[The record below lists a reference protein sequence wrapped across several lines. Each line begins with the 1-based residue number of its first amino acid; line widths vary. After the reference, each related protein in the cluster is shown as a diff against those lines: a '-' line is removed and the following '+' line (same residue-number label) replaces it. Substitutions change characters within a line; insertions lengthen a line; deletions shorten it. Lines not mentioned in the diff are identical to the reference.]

1 MLGEPTEDSL
11 NGTEAARKRA
21 TMSTVR
27 LPPLRTTDARE
38 VPSYRISEVAHYLRM
53 PKATVRAWALGQGGF
68 KPVLALEPREG
79 VPLLSF
85 VNLVEVHVLDALRRE
100 HDVRLQTTRGVLRL
114 LVRLFPGNVHPLAD
128 RDLLTESGE
137 VFVEDLG
144 RLVSASNEGQIAI
157 RELLQAHLRRVE
169 RDPMGRA
176 ARLYPF
182 TRKREDRQALLHEPR
197 LVMIDPQIQFGRP
210 VLAGT
215 GIPTLVIADRYKAG
229 ESISDLARDYNRPKE
244 EIEEAIRCELPLPT
258 AA

>member
-1 MLGEPTEDSL
+1 
-11 NGTEAARKRA
+11 
-21 TMSTVR
+21 MSTFR
-27 LPPLRTTDARE
+27 LPHLRSLDPRA
-38 VPSYRISEVAHYLRM
+38 VPSYRIVEVAQYLRI
-53 PKATVRAWALGQGGF
+53 PKATVRAWALGQGQF
-68 KPVLALEPREG
+68 KPVLSLEPQDG

-100 HDVRLQTTRGVLRL
+100 HDIPLQKARGVLRVL
-114 LVRLFPGNVHPLAD
+114 SRLFPDTTHPLAD

-137 VFVEDLG
+137 VFVEHLG

-169 RDPMGRA
+169 RDPLGRV
-176 ARLYPF
+176 ARLFPF
-182 TRKREDRQALLHEPR
+182 TRKREDREGLLLEPR
-197 LVMIDPQIQFGRP
+197 LVVIDPFVQFGRP

-229 ESISDLARDYNRPKE
+229 ESISDLARDYDRPTE